1 MTGTRCIAT
10 ESRPMQRFACHSC
23 SLRWCYRRI
32 CEVVAEERCVVGS
45 NPQKTH
51 YFEKQTLDTTS
62 FSTDCPVCKKSLLTG
77 IVDSIYKCKVC
88 GMAVHGNCRERA
100 KFIFRCIPPEQRSQN
115 VGGEDLSE
123 KVLRSIKK
131 DRLLV
136 YDQAIGRLC
145 ELPERL
151 TCRVVQLNQI
161 TLFNLKNKHKSLYLV
176 LSCDVVL
183 RLCCDL

>member
-1 MTGTRCIAT
+1 
-10 ESRPMQRFACHSC
+10 
-23 SLRWCYRRI
+23 
-32 CEVVAEERCVVGS
+32 
-45 NPQKTH
+45 
-51 YFEKQTLDTTS
+51 
-62 FSTDCPVCKKSLLTG
+62 
-77 IVDSIYKCKVC
+77 
-88 GMAVHGNCRERA
+88 MAVHGNCRERA

-145 ELPERL
+145 ER
-151 TCRVVQLNQI
+151 TKGVTRRVIQLNQI

-176 LSCDVVL
+176 LSCDVSL
-183 RLCCDL
+183 PFPRHG